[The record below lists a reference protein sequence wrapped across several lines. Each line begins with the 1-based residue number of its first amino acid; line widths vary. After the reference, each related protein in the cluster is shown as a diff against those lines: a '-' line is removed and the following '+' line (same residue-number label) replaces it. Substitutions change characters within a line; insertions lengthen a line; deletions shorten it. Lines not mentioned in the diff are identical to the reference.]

1 MKKVVFILCLTLSVF
16 SLSCSNDDDS
26 DGGISCTQAAQNSA
40 DAIAA
45 FTADPTTA
53 NCNAVRDALET
64 QRDVCGDPT
73 GSIAAQLA
81 ALTQC

>member
-1 MKKVVFILCLTLSVF
+1 MKKLLLLFVCIVVFS
-16 SLSCSNDDDS
+16 SCSNDDDS
-26 DGGISCTQAAQNSA
+26 SSGISCPQAAQDAA

-45 FTADPTTA
+45 FTADPTTE
-53 NCNAVRDALET
+53 NCITVRNALEA
-64 QRDVCGDPT
+64 QRDSCGDPT